1 MPSLPTFYR
10 SKWYQASLTMA
21 LVVVGIFGSPVAGRG
36 VEPARVDGGAGDEIV
51 AGLASV
57 DTVQI
62 RGGGQVAGR
71 VKRVAN
77 EKSPY
82 SIVEVDPRLKVAIP
96 ENRVDRVVEAS
107 ALAEYRSRVAAI
119 AKAAPDGG
127 DAETHYELARWC
139 KQQSLHAQYRYH
151 LQRTVR
157 IDPDHS
163 KARTALGFEKDDGQW
178 IRQAQLYRNRGM
190 VRVGGRYRLPAELMI
205 AESKKE
211 VEVKSKAWIQELN
224 RLKRLVAR
232 GGDRGAE
239 AWAAL
244 AAIDDPFAATAI
256 GKELVESTQ
265 QPRDLRLFWIDKLA
279 QLDSPDGLPFLIRAG
294 LSEVDSVV
302 REKAL
307 ETLHQRAPDAAVAA
321 YLPLLRN
328 NDNATVRRAAESLS
342 YFPDPELVV
351 PLIDALVTKHK
362 TVIPAD
368 TRTKVG
374 FSNAGSAG
382 MTTGGK
388 EQTFVDNV
396 QNPPVLDLL
405 RQIESDVDYG
415 YNVPLWRRH
424 VASKLSGYRG
434 QMRRDE

>member
-10 SKWYQASLTMA
+10 SKRFQASLTTVLIMA
-21 LVVVGIFGSPVAGRG
+21 VSIGPSVAVRG
-36 VEPARVDGGAGDEIV
+36 VEPARVGGAGAAG

-62 RGGGQVAGR
+62 FGGGQVAGR
-71 VKRVAN
+71 VKRVAS
-77 EKSPY
+77 EKTPY
-82 SIVEVDPRLKVAIP
+82 AIVEIDPHLKVAIP
-96 ENRVDRVVEAS
+96 EHQVARVAEAS
-107 ALAEYRSRVAAI
+107 ALAEYRARVAAI
-119 AKAAPDGG
+119 AAATGG
-127 DAETHYELARWC
+127 DDAEQHYELARWC
-139 KQQSLHAQYRYH
+139 KQQLLHAQYRHH

-157 IDPDHS
+157 IDPNHS
-163 KARTALGFEKDDGQW
+163 KARTALGFVEHDGEW
-178 IRQAQLYRNRGM
+178 VRQAQLYRSRGM
-190 VRVGGRYRLPAELMI
+190 VSVGGKYRLPAELMI

-211 VEVKSKAWIQELN
+211 VEVKSKAWLRELD
-224 RLKRLVAR
+224 RLKRLIAR
-232 GGDRGAE
+232 GGDRGGE

-244 AAIDDPFAATAI
+244 AAIDDPFAAPAI
-256 GKELVESTQ
+256 GRELVEATE

-279 QLDSPDGLPFLIRAG
+279 QLDSPDGLPPLIRVG
-294 LSEVDSVV
+294 LSETDSVV

-307 ETLHQRAPDAAVAA
+307 ETLHQRAPEAAVAA
-321 YLPLLRN
+321 YLPLLRS

-368 TRTKVG
+368 TRTNVG
-374 FSNAGSAG
+374 FNNSGSGG

-388 EQTFVDNV
+388 ERTIVESV

-405 RQIESDVDYG
+405 RQIEGDVDYG
-415 YNVPLWRRH
+415 YNVAFWRRH